1 MWRQAVVCGLAWG
14 LTAGAAEPGAANR
27 YLGTIS
33 GEVIHANTVELPRV
47 TLSDVVAF
55 PVMRGDHVLRL
66 SDARAR
72 AYGGVVTGTVTID
85 VSDRAHQRILTHLEI
100 TDIDLTQLAAAMSP
114 TSTTVAG
121 KLNGS
126 VDLIIPT
133 DHPELMT
140 GRGEI
145 TIRDATLVEVS
156 WFGTLLMGDLG
167 KGNGQD
173 RAVAQFEIGGGRWQV
188 SNLVVQFAN
197 AQVQMW
203 GSIGF
208 DGEMDMQV
216 SPRFG
221 SFLGYV
227 PLLGRLFDSATGA
240 LTSRV
245 ARGVLRGPVAK
256 PVWVYKPFSE

>member
-1 MWRQAVVCGLAWG
+1 MLLACSV
-14 LTAGAAEPGAANR
+14 AGAAESTSAGR
-27 YLGTIS
+27 YIGTIS
-33 GEVIHANTVELPRV
+33 GEVIHANTVELPRL

-72 AYGGVVTGTVTID
+72 AYGGIVTGTVTID
-85 VSDRAHQRILTHLEI
+85 LSDPSNQRVITTMVLTDVDIAQVVSAFSPSAATI
-100 TDIDLTQLAAAMSP
+100 T
-114 TSTTVAG
+114 G

-126 VDLIIPT
+126 LELTIPT
-133 DHPELMT
+133 EHPEAMT

-145 TIRDATLVEVS
+145 QIRDATLVEWS
-156 WFGTLLMGDLG
+156 WFSTLLLG
-167 KGNGQD
+167 ELGRGTAQD
-173 RAVAQFEIGGGRWQV
+173 RAVAQFEIRGGRWHIA
-188 SNLVVQFAN
+188 NLVVQFAS

-245 ARGVLRGPVAK
+245 ARGVLRGPVSK